1 MKQINVGKSGL
12 MGSAITLGCMRI
24 GSLSVDE
31 ADRLFMTC
39 VENGINYFDNADIY
53 GTEEL
58 FGKVLARHKDLRDK
72 IVVQTKCAIHD
83 GMYDFSKDYLLGAAE
98 RCIERLG
105 VEYADALL
113 LHRPDTLME
122 PEEVA
127 EVFDSLESRGLVRYF
142 GVSNHNPMQ
151 MELLKTAVKQ
161 PLIANQLE
169 FSIMGSGMVDAG
181 INVNM
186 RNKESVMHDDSMLEY
201 SRIHNITIQ
210 AWSPF
215 QGGWFV
221 QEGQAPELQKKLKEV
236 GEKYGISMSA
246 AAIAWILRHPAN
258 MQVIL
263 GTTNPERIREI
274 AKAGDVTITN
284 KEWYDI
290 YRAAGH
296 PIP

>member
-127 EVFDSLESRGLVRYF
+127 EVFDSLENRGLVRYF